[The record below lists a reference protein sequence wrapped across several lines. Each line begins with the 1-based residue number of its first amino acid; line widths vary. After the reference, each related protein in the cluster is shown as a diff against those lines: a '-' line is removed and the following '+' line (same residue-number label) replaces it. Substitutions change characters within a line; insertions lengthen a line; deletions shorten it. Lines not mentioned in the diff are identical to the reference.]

1 MENLAKKERICNA
14 WCRRNSNLRPTHP
27 DDEAL
32 ACSGIIMQ
40 ALSKGKRVRVV
51 VFTNGDGFRRAAA
64 QLFRKPIPV
73 LNSSDM
79 LELGRFRQ
87 AEGLAAMAVL
97 GLQPTNVTFLGYP
110 DRGLNRVYRSEGK
123 TPYKQKMTQKT
134 ETYGLHQPDY
144 HFLAYGKP
152 AAYRKASCLADVTE
166 IIQRVKPDQIYVPTM
181 QTHIQTIRRHFGL
194 CEMPLRLPGITA
206 NFIPMLFMRGH
217 SGHGRCP

>member
-1 MENLAKKERICNA
+1 
-14 WCRRNSNLRPTHP
+14 
-27 DDEAL
+27 
-32 ACSGIIMQ
+32 
-40 ALSKGKRVRVV
+40 
-51 VFTNGDGFRRAAA
+51 
-64 QLFRKPIPV
+64 
-73 LNSSDM
+73 M

-166 IIQRVKPDQIYVPTM
+166 IIQRVKPDQIYVTNDAD
-181 QTHIQTIRRHFGL
+181 THSDHQAAFWFVRDAVKASGYHGEFYTYVIHAGPFRAWPLPLGATLPRSNLNRRH
-194 CEMPLRLPGITA
+194 
-206 NFIPMLFMRGH
+206 
-217 SGHGRCP
+217 